1 VPEGD
6 TIHRLAA
13 KMAPLVGQTIEVLE
27 LPRKNVRPDA
37 YAGRAI
43 TGVEARGKNLLIHV
57 EGGVT
62 LKSHL
67 KMHGTWRL
75 RAREKATEPRPSES
89 DVVVFLVT
97 PRFVAICCSAPIAEL
112 VRTRDLE
119 LARDA
124 QARGGL
130 GELGIDVLAEGFDVA
145 EAARRWHRASHP
157 TIAEALLDQRLVAGI
172 GNEWKS
178 ELCFLAKVHPFSPP
192 RDVPLAV
199 LEKLATEA
207 QVRMHKNVARKRRMY
222 PIDRIRAEGR
232 IARFEER
239 RPGQGPLSVYGRGG
253 EPCYDC
259 RSPIERAV
267 RGEPPRSTYWCP
279 RCQPMPGDDRR
290 A

>member
-1 VPEGD
+1 
-6 TIHRLAA
+6 
-13 KMAPLVGQTIEVLE
+13 MAVLVGQTIEVLE

-43 TGVEARGKNLLIHV
+43 TGSEARGKNFLLHI

-75 RAREKATEPRPSES
+75 RAREKEHEPRPTEH

-97 PRFVAICCSAPIAEL
+97 PGFVAVCRSAPIAEL

-124 QARGGL
+124 QVRGGL
-130 GELGIDVLAEGFDVA
+130 GGLGIDVLGEGFDA
-145 EAARRWHRASHP
+145 SEAARRWQAASHP
-157 TIAEALLDQRLVAGI
+157 TLAEALLDQRLVAGI

-178 ELCFLAKVHPFSPP
+178 ELCFLVKVHPFATPP
-192 RDVPLAV
+192 TVPLDV
-199 LEKLATEA
+199 LEKLAIEA
-207 QVRMHKNVARKRRMY
+207 RIRMRKNVEKKRRLY

-232 IARFEER
+232 VARFEER
-239 RPGQGPLSVYGRGG
+239 KVGQGGLSVYGRRG

-259 RSPIERAV
+259 RSPIERDV
-267 RGEPPRSTYWCP
+267 RGDPPRSTYWCP
-279 RCQPMPGDDRR
+279 RCQPMP
-290 A
+290 